1 MFRGR
6 IFNKKEMNII
16 KSFETAFKKM
26 EERSWDRI
34 YVLVDIH
41 DTIFH
46 ASYEKK
52 ETYKWFPCAMECLQ
66 KMTKRDDIALILW
79 TSTHREVIDKYL
91 DVFAK
96 NGIVFDFVNINTTE
110 KDNSLSCFREK
121 TYFNVG
127 LDDKFGFEPETD
139 WKLILEYLVQQ

>member
-1 MFRGR
+1 MD
-6 IFNKKEMNII
+6 II

-26 EERSWDRI
+26 KERSWDRI

-41 DTIFH
+41 DTVFH
-46 ASYEKK
+46 ASYKKIEKY
-52 ETYKWFPCAMECLQ
+52 EWFPCAKECLRE
-66 KMTKRDDIALILW
+66 MTKRGDIALILW
-79 TSTHREVIDKYL
+79 TSTHREVIDRYL

-96 NGIVFDFVNINTTE
+96 NGIVFDFVNINTAE

-121 TYFNVG
+121 TYFNIG

-139 WKLILEYLVQQ
+139 WKLILEYLKYQQ

>member
-52 ETYKWFPCAMECLQ
+52 ETYKCFPCAMECLRE
-66 KMTKRDDIALILW
+66 MTKRDDIALILW
-79 TSTHREVIDKYL
+79 TSTHREAIDKYL
-91 DVFAK
+91 DVFVK
-96 NGIVFDFVNINTTE
+96 NGIVFDFVNINTAE
-110 KDNSLSCFREK
+110 KANSLSCFQEK